1 MGWASLMIM
10 AIFSKKKMGFID
22 FALDLEISILKIFA
36 TNYKS
41 S

>member
-1 MGWASLMIM
+1 MIM
-10 AIFSKKKMGFID
+10 AIFSKKMGFID